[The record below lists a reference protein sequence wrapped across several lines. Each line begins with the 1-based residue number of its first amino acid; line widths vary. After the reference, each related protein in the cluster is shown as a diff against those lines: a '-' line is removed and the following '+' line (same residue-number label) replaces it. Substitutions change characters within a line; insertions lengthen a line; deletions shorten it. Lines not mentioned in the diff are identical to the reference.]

1 MTPLFVTCLAF
12 KFIVTMQREWDS
24 IELLRLDK
32 FYMAFSQRKF
42 LKINQWNEG
51 MCKVFGDVLSDGPL
65 SWNLLMKCEGISL
78 HLTDVCVEELM
89 SVSLI

>member
-1 MTPLFVTCLAF
+1 MQESGMALTYFVLTNSTCL
-12 KFIVTMQREWDS
+12 
-24 IELLRLDK
+24 
-32 FYMAFSQRKF
+32 SQRKF